1 MPIFGEAAYWSE
13 LVTSGVP
20 VGNSSSIEDA
30 IARIAR
36 LEPVHGVEQVDLSQA
51 LFRVLAEE
59 VVAPR
64 PIPAH
69 DSSAV
74 DGYAFRLSEL
84 PPDGHM
90 PISGRVAAGHPLQ
103 GALPPRSAV
112 RIFTGG
118 VVPQRADTVAMQED
132 CIFRDETVLLP
143 LRLRVGEN
151 LRPAGNDVAQH
162 TSVLSRGARLRP
174 QDIGMAAA
182 VGRASLLVHRRVR
195 IAVIATGDELRPAGE
210 NLQRGYIYDSNRYA
224 IMAALNAIG
233 ASVITC
239 SLVPDRRSV
248 IREALSEAARD
259 NDLVVTSGGVSVGEE
274 DHVRQVVQEIGSIDL
289 WKMAIKP
296 GRPIALGSICGTPY
310 LGLPGNPVS
319 AMVTFWLI
327 GRPLVLRL
335 MGAADMSLPRFQVIS
350 AFNHRHDRGRR
361 EYVRARVSADERGAL
376 RAEAYY
382 STSSGML
389 SSLTWSTG
397 LVEVSEE
404 VGDVKVG
411 DAVQYLPYAVTY

>member
-1 MPIFGEAAYWSE
+1 VPIFGEAAYWSE

-59 VVAPR
+59 VVAPH

-84 PPDGHM
+84 PPDGQM

-103 GALPPRSAV
+103 GVLPPRSAV

-132 CIFRDETVLLP
+132 CIFRDETVSLP

-182 VGRASLLVHRRVR
+182 VGRASLLVHRRIR

-210 NLQRGYIYDSNRYA
+210 SLPRGCIYDSNRYA
-224 IMAALNAIG
+224 IMAALTAIG

-350 AFNHRHDRGRR
+350 AFNHRHNQGRR
-361 EYVRARVSADERGAL
+361 EYVRARVRADERGAL
-376 RAEAYY
+376 QAEAFH

-404 VGDVKVG
+404 VGDIKVG